1 MMQSGRSNPIPTRL
15 HSIFSPKILLPKR
28 KSLPDVFGGGCINDT
43 IIHLA
48 TSQMPFGGVGES
60 GMGCYHGKEGFECFT
75 HQRSIVDK
83 KTWMDLPI
91 RYQKYR
97 FWKEKMLRVLPAL
110 GLAREELPSRYNI
123 KNFPSQS
130 DTDVLSHQKGS
141 SS

>member
-1 MMQSGRSNPIPTRL
+1 MSFWRR
-15 HSIFSPKILLPKR
+15 
-28 KSLPDVFGGGCINDT
+28 CINDT

-97 FWKEKMLRVLPAL
+97 FWKEKMLRGFL
-110 GLAREELPSRYNI
+110 R
-123 KNFPSQS
+123 
-130 DTDVLSHQKGS
+130 
-141 SS
+141 